1 MGADALTASL
11 PSAAG
16 LRCDR
21 ESARIATVITSLS
34 KEVSMNFSNYV
45 VATVL
50 VLLGPS
56 AFASG
61 EDTYKAVCAN
71 CHSNTLIKAPQ
82 MGDIAKWA
90 PLIAEGQVVL
100 TAHGYVGV
108 RAMPAKGGKPDL
120 TVQGFSEAV
129 NYMVNKSGGNWKKP
143 DDNMLK
149 KIESEIAKRK
159 KAISK

>member
-1 MGADALTASL
+1 
-11 PSAAG
+11 
-16 LRCDR
+16 
-21 ESARIATVITSLS
+21 
-34 KEVSMNFSNYV
+34 MNFSRYV
-45 VATVL
+45 VATGL
-50 VLLGPS
+50 VLMGTS

-71 CHSNTLIKAPQ
+71 CHSNALIKSPQ

-120 TVQGFSEAV
+120 TVQAFSDAV
-129 NYMVNKSGGNWKKP
+129 NYMVNKSGGN
-143 DDNMLK
+143 MMK

>member
-1 MGADALTASL
+1 
-11 PSAAG
+11 
-16 LRCDR
+16 
-21 ESARIATVITSLS
+21 
-34 KEVSMNFSNYV
+34 MNFSNYV
-45 VATVL
+45 VATGL
-50 VLLGPS
+50 VLFGPS

-71 CHSNTLIKAPQ
+71 CHSNAQIKAPQ

-120 TVQGFSEAV
+120 TVQGFSEAL
-129 NYMVNKSGGNWKKP
+129 NYMVNQSGGNWKQP
-143 DDNMLK
+143 DK
-149 KIESEIAKRK
+149 KMMDAIQAEIAKRQK
-159 KAISK
+159 LSATK

>member
-1 MGADALTASL
+1 MGT
-11 PSAAG
+11 
-16 LRCDR
+16 
-21 ESARIATVITSLS
+21 
-34 KEVSMNFSNYV
+34 
-45 VATVL
+45 
-50 VLLGPS
+50 S

-71 CHSNTLIKAPQ
+71 CHSNALIKSPQ

-143 DDNMLK
+143 DENMMK